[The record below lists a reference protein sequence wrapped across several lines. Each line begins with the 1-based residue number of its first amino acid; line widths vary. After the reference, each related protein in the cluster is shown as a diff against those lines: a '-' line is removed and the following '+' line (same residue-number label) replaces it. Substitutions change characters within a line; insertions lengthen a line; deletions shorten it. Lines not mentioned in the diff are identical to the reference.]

1 MKALQETVGG
11 IYISPFT
18 NMTIT
23 PTEMLAAR
31 SAFRSGI
38 WAKDPNDKIIDIEA
52 FHKGWDTVLNK
63 YKLFDLFDK
72 NGDLVQTVNG
82 KPSYALIK
90 EFANKNPGEGQLVA
104 ALKAFWGA
112 NYSKTVSSRIGNKN
126 FGKLYNKKNATSA
139 SASKAPTAA
148 AAGGVPP
155 AKTVLSLIMPLMANN
170 LPIAKLFANLGKEIT
185 ALQGNYDSTSIF
197 PKFAVFF
204 FGDNGFSDIYK
215 LTLTNY
221 SVDLE
226 ALPSKQFINAENYTY
241 DMKDAIVAG
250 IAVSMFHENHRY
262 IGYFYDSKICPPPKR
277 LANQSL
283 ATDVIF
289 EHFGLFPMLST
300 FDSVIAYV
308 EPM

>member
-1 MKALQETVGG
+1 MKALQETAGG

-38 WAKDPNDKIIDIEA
+38 WAKDPNDKIVDIEA

-90 EFANKNPGEGQLVA
+90 EFANKNPGEGPLVA

-148 AAGGVPP
+148 VTGGVPP

-204 FGDNGFSDIYK
+204 FGDSGFSDIYK

-226 ALPSKQFINAENYTY
+226 ALPSKQFINAENYPY
-241 DMKDAIVAG
+241 AMKDAIVAG
-250 IAVSMFHENHRY
+250 IAVSMFHENNRY

-277 LANQSL
+277 LPNQSL

-300 FDSVIAYV
+300 FDSVVAYV